1 MLLTGGGREQTML
14 EQRTSAQHVIREA
27 ARIARDLAETAR
39 LHKEPEEAAR
49 FEQIAAEAELRMKHL
64 ADLHVPVSLPR

>member
-1 MLLTGGGREQTML
+1 MLLTRGGREQTML
-14 EQRTSAQHVIREA
+14 ERPTSAQHVIREA

-49 FEQIAAEAELRMKHL
+49 FEQIAAEAELRMKHP
-64 ADLHVPVSLPR
+64 ADLQVPVSLPR